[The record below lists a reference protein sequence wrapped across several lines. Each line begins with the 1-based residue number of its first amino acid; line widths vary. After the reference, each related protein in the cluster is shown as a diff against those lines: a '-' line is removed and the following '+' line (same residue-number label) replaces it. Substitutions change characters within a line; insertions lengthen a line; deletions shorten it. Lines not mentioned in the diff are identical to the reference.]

1 MKARMLGT
9 VVLSASLMFTTAR
22 VQDSTFAQPA
32 RGFLTAPGAK
42 ANPGP
47 NRNCR
52 KISANGIQ
60 FFDPATG
67 IISGPVTNSGLLD
80 GDLTDVINFGA
91 GFAFTPDPTVVA
103 YTTDFTITTI
113 QGQLK
118 ASAVTTQSIITGQG
132 AEWGQINP
140 NTSTGR
146 YAGATGMI
154 SVVFK
159 AVGDPA
165 VGPYEAQITA
175 DICFA
180 Q

>member
-1 MKARMLGT
+1 MKVRMIGILVLG
-9 VVLSASLMFTTAR
+9 VSLMFTPAYL
-22 VQDSTFAQPA
+22 QESTFAQSA

-47 NRNCR
+47 NSNCR
-52 KISANGIQ
+52 KINANGIQ

-67 IISGPVTNSGLLD
+67 TVSGPVTNSGLLD
-80 GDLTDVINFGA
+80 GNLTDVINFGA
-91 GFAFTPDPTVVA
+91 GFIFTPDPTVVS
-103 YTTDFTITTI
+103 YTTNLTITTI
-113 QGQLK
+113 HGDLK
-118 ASAVTTQSIITGQG
+118 ASAVTTQSIITAQG

-146 YAGATGMI
+146 FAGATGII

-159 AVGDPA
+159 PVGDPS

>member
-1 MKARMLGT
+1 MKAKMIGK
-9 VVLSASLMFTTAR
+9 VVLGASLMFTSAY
-22 VQDSTFAQPA
+22 VQESTFAQSA
-32 RGFLTAPGAK
+32 RGFLTAPRAN

-47 NRNCR
+47 NSNCR
-52 KISANGIQ
+52 KISANGVQ
-60 FFDPATG
+60 VFDPATG
-67 IISGPVTNSGLLD
+67 IISGPVSNSGLLD

-91 GFAFTPDPTVVA
+91 GFVFTPDPTVVA
-103 YTTDFTITTI
+103 YTTDLTITTNH
-113 QGQLK
+113 GQLK
-118 ASAVTTQSIITGQG
+118 ASAVTTQSIITAQG

-140 NTSTGR
+140 NSSTGR
-146 YAGATGMI
+146 FAGSTGMI
-154 SVVFK
+154 SIVFK